1 VFPNKGSLDTFA
13 KLLWFEMSLYGLKGR
28 IEKTKRDHETS
39 SMVQTLW
46 IKVHNVPNMARE
58 VETIKEIVTLVAE
71 PLVVDDLSLIR
82 AGPVRGQGR
91 CRNPVALRGT
101 IEFFFNGIGFLLRFE
116 VEGGQGSSKGGK
128 GDDKF
133 DNDSDN

>member
-1 VFPNKGSLDTFA
+1 
-13 KLLWFEMSLYGLKGR
+13 MSLYGLKGR
-28 IEKTKRDHETS
+28 IEKTERDPETS
-39 SMVQTLW
+39 SVVQTLW

-82 AGPVRGQGR
+82 VSLVRVQGR
-91 CRNPVALRGT
+91 CKNPVALRGT
-101 IEFFFNGIGFLLRFE
+101 IEFFFNGIGFLQRFK

-133 DNDSDN
+133 DKDSDN